1 MTGNNPMPEA
11 ALGAAAAF
19 TSIVPDQHDS
29 ELAKESTRVL
39 APMLE
44 EGAGEVRLR
53 IQRGDRTTA
62 EVQIPE
68 VALRLL
74 GNVLAEMARGRS
86 VSLIPLDTEITTQ
99 QAADLLNVS
108 RPFLVGLLEKG
119 DIPFRMVGVQRR
131 ILFRDFMDYKTRSEA
146 DRLLALDELARQG
159 QELRLGYE

>member
-1 MTGNNPMPEA
+1 MYGRFEVEFMTGNNPMPEA

-108 RPFLVGLLEKG
+108 
-119 DIPFRMVGVQRR
+119 
-131 ILFRDFMDYKTRSEA
+131 
-146 DRLLALDELARQG
+146 
-159 QELRLGYE
+159 